1 MTTSANKTLR
11 LRRVGYVFEER
22 YLWHTPWIVQFS
34 PLVQP
39 FQHWEHAETKR
50 RFHNLLLVSGIYDS
64 LNHLKDVN
72 PVNEED
78 LQLVHT
84 SEYIQNIKT
93 QSARLEGG
101 LADTE
106 TTFSQYAYDIAALAV
121 GGAFLAAKKIMDCEV
136 ENAYVLCRPPGH
148 HALEDRG
155 MGFCIFNNIA
165 LTAKY
170 LLKNY
175 DSVKKIAIVDFDAH
189 HGNGTQ
195 HIFLHDKSV
204 LFISTHQASNFP
216 VNSGFANEL
225 GEGEAKGTN
234 INIPLPSGS
243 GGGAFKYAFEKVVIP
258 SLEKFEPDFIL
269 VSSGLDASYSDP
281 LSSLILSSQDFAFMA
296 KSLVSAAESL
306 CNGKIL
312 FLHEG
317 GYSEHYVPFCGLAVI
332 EAMLGVDEVLKD
344 PFLGEI
350 KSWDGTHL
358 AEHQKKV
365 IDEVMV
371 LHGLS

>member
-1 MTTSANKTLR
+1 M
-11 LRRVGYVFEER
+11 
-22 YLWHTPWIVQFS
+22 
-34 PLVQP
+34 
-39 FQHWEHAETKR
+39 
-50 RFHNLLLVSGIYDS
+50 
-64 LNHLKDVN
+64 
-72 PVNEED
+72 
-78 LQLVHT
+78 
-84 SEYIQNIKT
+84 
-93 QSARLEGG
+93 
-101 LADTE
+101 
-106 TTFSQYAYDIAALAV
+106 
-121 GGAFLAAKKIMDCEV
+121 
-136 ENAYVLCRPPGH
+136 
-148 HALEDRG
+148 
-155 MGFCIFNNIA
+155 
-165 LTAKY
+165 
-170 LLKNY
+170 
-175 DSVKKIAIVDFDAH
+175 
-189 HGNGTQ
+189 
-195 HIFLHDKSV
+195 
-204 LFISTHQASNFP
+204 LFISTHQSSNFP
-216 VNSGFANEL
+216 AQSGFANEV

-296 KSLVSAAESL
+296 KSLVSAAENL

-350 KSWDGTHL
+350 KSWDGTYL
-358 AEHQKKV
+358 AEHQKKAIDDV
-365 IDEVMV
+365 IV